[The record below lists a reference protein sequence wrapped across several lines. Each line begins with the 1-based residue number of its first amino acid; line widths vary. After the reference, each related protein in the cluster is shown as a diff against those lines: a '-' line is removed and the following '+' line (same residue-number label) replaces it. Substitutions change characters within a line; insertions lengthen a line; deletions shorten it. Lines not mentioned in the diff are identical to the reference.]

1 MHNCI
6 YILQIWKP
14 ERIHNYEA
22 FKVETELQF
31 KVAMPTFATWASLDV
46 CNAHLCNM
54 SKFGCFQCPPLPH
67 EHLWMFP
74 MPTFAIWAP
83 LDVSNAHLCNMSTF
97 GCMYNMYLKI
107 SLNYLYT
114 ALPPLTAPGGW
125 MAMMCNENLANLLS
139 QPNLNQLILTGGSY
153 YSPGRSVEQG
163 GHLPH
168 GDYLPEMTSAL

>member
-1 MHNCI
+1 
-6 YILQIWKP
+6 
-14 ERIHNYEA
+14 
-22 FKVETELQF
+22 
-31 KVAMPTFATWASLDV
+31 MPTFATWASLDV

-74 MPTFAIWAP
+74 MPTFAIWAS
-83 LDVSNAHLCNMSTF
+83 LDVSNAHLCNMSPF
-97 GCMYNMYLKI
+97 GCFQCPPLQHEHLWMHVQYVSKNLSELFIYRP
-107 SLNYLYT
+107 
-114 ALPPLTAPGGW
+114 PPLTAPGGW

>member
-1 MHNCI
+1 
-6 YILQIWKP
+6 
-14 ERIHNYEA
+14 
-22 FKVETELQF
+22 
-31 KVAMPTFATWASLDV
+31 MPTFATWASLDV

-54 SKFGCFQCPPLPH
+54 SKFGCFQCPPLQYEP
-67 EHLWMFP
+67 LWMFP
-74 MPTFAIWAP
+74 MPTFATWAP
-83 LDVSNAHLCNMSTF
+83 LDACTL
-97 GCMYNMYLKI
+97 YNMYLKI

-114 ALPPLTAPGGW
+114 ALPPWQPRGGW

-168 GDYLPEMTSAL
+168 GDYLPAQRWPLPFKNQKNFLQTWTFFYGEGIYNYLEFL